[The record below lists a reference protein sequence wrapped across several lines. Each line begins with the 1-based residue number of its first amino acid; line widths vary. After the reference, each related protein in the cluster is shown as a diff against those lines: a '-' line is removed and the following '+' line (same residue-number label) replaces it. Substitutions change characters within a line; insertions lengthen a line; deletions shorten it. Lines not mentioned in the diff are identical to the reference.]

1 VVRSTEIEMME
12 DPALPDATLR
22 QVHRDLLRTHLWLG
36 HVAAVERAIRRDPLP
51 VRTVLDIGCGDGAIL
66 AELRRRLDVDVV
78 GVDLRRP
85 TSGAS
90 DVPILE
96 ADAVRDPLPPTDVA
110 ISICVAHHLSDEQLV
125 GMIRNVGR
133 SSRRLIVLDLV
144 RHPLPAMLFRVFVAP
159 WVHPI
164 NASDGVRS
172 IRRAYTPGELGRL
185 ARRAVEGAG
194 ARVRLRVTPLW
205 LRQMLEIT
213 YA

>member
-1 VVRSTEIEMME
+1 MME

-51 VRTVLDIGCGDGAIL
+51 VRTVLDVGCGDGAIL
-66 AELRRRLDVDVV
+66 AELRRRLSVDVV

-110 ISICVAHHLSDEQLV
+110 ITICVAHHLSDEQLV

-144 RHPLPAMLFRVFVAP
+144 RHPLPALLFRMFVAP

-172 IRRAYTPGELGRL
+172 IERAFTPVELGRL
-185 ARRAVEGAG
+185 ARRAVEGTA

-213 YA
+213 YP